1 MQDVIAP
8 EERLTRF
15 IFSSGHFSRE
25 SNRVKHNAFLPTSE
39 RETSVSRTA
48 ALPED
53 QIWIIGSQI
62 APDRGQTLH
71 ARGDIFAAQVRK
83 ARLEVQPAE
92 PPPRHAIIIHWSQEK
107 SAQKLQAMELAESAR
122 LVLPPS
128 FTGS

>member
-1 MQDVIAP
+1 MQNVIAP

-25 SNRVKHNAFLPTSE
+25 TNRVKHNAFLPTSDG
-39 RETSVSRTA
+39 ETSVSRTTT
-48 ALPED
+48 LPED
-53 QIWIIGSQI
+53 QIWTMGSQI
-62 APDRGQTLH
+62 APGRTQTLH
-71 ARGDIFAAQVRK
+71 ARGDILAAQVRK
-83 ARLEVQPAE
+83 ARLEVEPAE
-92 PPPRHAIIIHWSQEK
+92 PPPRHAIIIRWSKEK